1 MPRPRKLTDEQA
13 RAAHAAFKAS
23 PRRGRMAAL
32 AREYGVAWVTIDAAI
47 RRVESESEFFD
58 SRGTTQGGTP

>member
-1 MPRPRKLTDEQA
+1 MPKPRKLTDEQA
-13 RAAHAAFKAS
+13 KAAHAAFHAS
-23 PRRGRMAAL
+23 PRRGRIAAL

-47 RRVESESEFFD
+47 RRVQRESEISD